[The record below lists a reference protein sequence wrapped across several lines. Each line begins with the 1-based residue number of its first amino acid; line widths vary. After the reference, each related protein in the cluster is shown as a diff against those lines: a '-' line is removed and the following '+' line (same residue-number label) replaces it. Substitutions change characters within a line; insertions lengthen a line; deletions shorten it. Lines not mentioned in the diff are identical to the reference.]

1 MKYLLKSN
9 EFSWDSDTKRWTLRL
24 TEKLRTNRALSLR
37 NVAFQLRTDMVSPHC
52 LLLCSNLAQIS
63 SKTIYQTAGDHRHT
77 DILALLV
84 ENLPGRFVLR
94 NPVNISVQNKD
105 IAKIE
110 FWVRTEAGDVVSCCV
125 GDPLPGEVP
134 VPTRG
139 EVTSI
144 PEMRLFM
151 PMDINQNTAFETKST
166 IGESVRYLMNQKA
179 GEEFLFN
186 GYADFTLST
195 WGQHMGVSSTA
206 SWNYGIDGTNPNSLA
221 TDDFTIIFGTRTSTA
236 ILTTA
241 EKVFNC
247 RFFKLRFHNGL
258 IKLLGAA
265 TNDFEAVP
273 NISLNAARDYI
284 ITIRQMP
291 DVNGN
296 GTHQY
301 KVNVID
307 LSDYSEQDGVLDAHT
322 HSHNDPSVGAAW
334 WFSDASQHFLST
346 SGILGPWIMMEGS
359 GDANVATCVSW
370 IKNVYSA
377 GIPVPVSG
385 NNSSFAIEMDV

>member
-1 MKYLLKSN
+1 MKYLLQSN

-265 TNDFEAVP
+265 TNDFGGAEYQSERGTRLHYHNPPNAGRERQRHPPIQGECYRFERLLRTGRGPRRVDAQPQRPLGRCSVVVQRRKPALPKHFGHPRAVDHDG
-273 NISLNAARDYI
+273 REWG
-284 ITIRQMP
+284 RQRGYLREL
-291 DVNGN
+291 D
-296 GTHQY
+296 Q
-301 KVNVID
+301 KR
-307 LSDYSEQDGVLDAHT
+307 VLRR
-322 HSHNDPSVGAAW
+322 NPGAGERKQLE
-334 WFSDASQHFLST
+334 FCD
-346 SGILGPWIMMEGS
+346 
-359 GDANVATCVSW
+359 
-370 IKNVYSA
+370 
-377 GIPVPVSG
+377 
-385 NNSSFAIEMDV
+385 

>member
-9 EFSWDSDTKRWTLRL
+9 DFTWNSETKRWTLNL

-37 NVAFQLRTDMVSPHC
+37 NVAFQLRSDMISPHC
-52 LLLCSNLAQIS
+52 LLLCSNLALLS
-63 SKTIYQTAGDHRHT
+63 SRTIYQTPGDHKFT

-84 ENLPGRFVLR
+84 ENLSGRFILR
-94 NPVNISVQNKD
+94 SPINISVQNKD
-105 IAKIE
+105 IPKIE
-110 FWVRTEAGDVVSCCV
+110 FWVRTEAGEVVSCCV

-134 VPTRG
+134 VASRA
-139 EVTSI
+139 EVTSL

-151 PMDINQNTAFETKST
+151 PMDINQNTAFETKDT
-166 IGESVRYLMNQKA
+166 IGEPVRYLMNQKA

-206 SWNYGIDGTNPNSLA
+206 SWNYSIDGTNPNNLA
-221 TDDFTIIFGTRTSTA
+221 TQDFTIVFGTRTSTA
-236 ILTTA
+236 ILTSV
-241 EKVFNC
+241 EKIFNC
-247 RFFKLRFHNGL
+247 RFFKMRFQNGL
-258 IKLLGAA
+258 LKLLGAA
-265 TNDFEAVP
+265 TNDFETVP
-273 NISLNAARDYI
+273 DVSLNAARDYI

-291 DVNGN
+291 EAGGV
-296 GTHQY
+296 HEY

-307 LSDYSEQDGVLDAHT
+307 LSDYSEQNGVLNAHT
-322 HSHNDPSVGAAW
+322 QSSNDTSVGSAW

-346 SGILGPWIMMEGS
+346 SGILGPFIMMEGS
-359 GDANVATCVSW
+359 GDANVATCISW
-370 IKNVYSA
+370 MKQVYSA
-377 GIPVPVSG
+377 GIPVEASG